1 MTALPSRHVYLDG
14 TDLERDCEALMRF
27 RLIYDGDLR
36 PTQHDPNAKM
46 VAKRAPQQ
54 HRMRQA
60 FHGQLK
66 ELWQADPFLR
76 TATLNPGN
84 PNENR
89 LIIQDVGTWPDTA
102 PRDQMAEVLANLY
115 RRGDYRYVP
124 LVRKEY
130 FLQCSLRILFL
141 RRDTHLTAGDRGD
154 TDNRVKSAIDA
165 LSMPANSSQVP
176 FPPDKENGEDPFF
189 VLLDDD
195 KRITH
200 LEVETDRLL
209 LPREVWENDES
220 SRARLIISVEIRPY
234 YTTTFNVSF
243 A

>member
-1 MTALPSRHVYLDG
+1 
-14 TDLERDCEALMRF
+14 MRF

-36 PTQHDPNAKM
+36 PTQHDPNAKL

-54 HRMRQA
+54 HKMRQA
-60 FHGQLK
+60 FHGQLR
-66 ELWQADPFLR
+66 ELWRADPFLK
-76 TATLNPGN
+76 TATLNPKN

-89 LIIQDVGTWPDTA
+89 PLSQDIGAWPDEG
-102 PRDQMAEVLANLY
+102 PFLPMAEVLANIH

-130 FLQCSLRILFL
+130 YLQCSLRILFL

-154 TDNRVKSAIDA
+154 ADNRIKSALDA
-165 LSMPANSSQVP
+165 LSMPANDTQIPQPPEAGENP
-176 FPPDKENGEDPFF
+176 FY

-200 LEVETDRLL
+200 LDVETDRLL
-209 LPREVWENDES
+209 LPHEGWETDQS

-234 YTTTFNVSF
+234 YTTSFNLSF